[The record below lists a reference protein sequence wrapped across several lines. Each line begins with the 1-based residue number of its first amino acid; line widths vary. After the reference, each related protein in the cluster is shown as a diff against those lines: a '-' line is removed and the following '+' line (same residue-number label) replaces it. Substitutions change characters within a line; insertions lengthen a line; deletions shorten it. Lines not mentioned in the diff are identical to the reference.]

1 MRFTHHA
8 RNRMRH
14 YGISLAEIRVVL
26 ADPIH
31 TRQDGRG
38 NQKVTGAVGG
48 RSVVVVLAA
57 DDPGLIITLYTKRR
71 A

>member
-14 YGISLAEIRVVL
+14 YGISPAEVRVVL
-26 ADPIH
+26 ADPID
-31 TRQDGRG
+31 TRQDWRG
-38 NQKVTGAVGG
+38 NPKVTGAVGG

-57 DDPGLIITLYTKRR
+57 DDPGLVITLYKKRS